1 MDKSRFTI
9 LVTSAFLSSSAVAQS
24 LPEPQPGGNASG
36 AEPVVTFANHTSP
49 VMALA
54 FNSDGSRIVSVS
66 TTNVR
71 FWHSDNGKEIASHDL
86 DWTPAQNRAPV
97 FAVGPVSRNGSPVAL
112 VEYEYRGERKRGLV
126 ADVVSFSPTGKRLT
140 TFAAQDERQLDAPG
154 RGGFSAYVVRMAYSP
169 DGRRLVTAGTSWLV
183 GGGHGL
189 HGGEVKIWDA
199 ETGKLLRQL
208 GERTELGVKKDL
220 PPHALVEND
229 VSTSTNAGALA
240 FSADGKYVAVGTD
253 GAGGELP
260 ESGEVWIWEAENG
273 KTVNI
278 LTTKKNVPQGEWKS
292 AVSAVA
298 LSYDNKYVAA
308 SIGGRP
314 PRRDGLVLG
323 AGPAAELRIWEV
335 ASGRQVQILRGHK
348 GSVAQLAFSPDGKR
362 LASAGSDQTVRL
374 WDTGTGKVVNTF
386 PFGTSQVNA
395 LTFSPDGKLL
405 AAGGGSGRNS
415 EEVWVWAC
423 PKD

>member
-1 MDKSRFTI
+1 MDKSRFTVLI
-9 LVTSAFLSSSAVAQS
+9 ASTFLASSAVAQP
-24 LPEPQPGGNASG
+24 LPQPRPDGKLPQS
-36 AEPVVTFANHTSP
+36 EPVVTFANHTSA

-66 TTNVR
+66 TTDVR
-71 FWHSDNGKEIASHDL
+71 FWHSDTGKEIASHKL
-86 DWTPAQNRAPV
+86 DWTPSQYRAPV
-97 FAVGPVSRNGSPVAL
+97 FAVGPVGRNGSPVAL
-112 VEYEYRGERKRGLV
+112 VEYEYRGVRKRGLI
-126 ADVVSFSPTGKRLT
+126 AEVVSFSPTGKRLA

-154 RGGFSAYVVRMAYSP
+154 RGGFSAYVVKMAYSP
-169 DGRRLVTAGTSWLV
+169 DGRRLATAGTSWLV

-199 ETGKLLRQL
+199 ETGKLIRQL
-208 GERTELGVKKDL
+208 GETKEVGVKKVL
-220 PPHALVEND
+220 PPHALVKD
-229 VSTSTNAGALA
+229 GVSTSSNAGALT

-323 AGPAAELRIWEV
+323 SGPAAELRIWEV
-335 ASGRQVQILRGHK
+335 ASGRQVHMLRGHK
-348 GSVAQLAFSPDGKR
+348 GLVAQLAFSPDGKR

-386 PFGTSQVNA
+386 PFDSSQINA
-395 LTFSPDGKLL
+395 LAFSPDGKLL

-415 EEVWVWAC
+415 KEVRVWAC